1 MVGLMKVNKMM
12 LGEITPP
19 LIAFILGIIF
29 GTQLNYRLTK
39 GMIILLI
46 SFSIVASLLFG
57 VFTFTY
63 SIYGG
68 YIAPGIGFSMPLIT
82 ATIGIIIGKLLK
94 G

>member
-1 MVGLMKVNKMM
+1 MM
-12 LGEITPP
+12 LGEIAPS
-19 LIAFILGIIF
+19 LIALILGIIF
-29 GTQLNYRLTK
+29 GTQLNYKFTGR
-39 GMIILLI
+39 MVILLI

-57 VFTFTY
+57 TFTFMY